1 MGREGTRREA
11 RQDETRRVENK
22 HLPKHHTAHAKQRYF
37 NSKRDHIKFET
48 KLVYYM
54 LLTWCDVVW
63 CGVRKSKA
71 WAWAWAIACVL
82 TVCTLCTHFIY
93 SLGYT
98 NTHEILAWNR
108 MTINFCFTFILFL
121 IIGAVTFARL
131 LILFATNRVYLLLA
145 KSMGTQVN
153 GLEHSFVC
161 HYFQKLNKTS
171 SIIAL

>member
-1 MGREGTRREA
+1 MP
-11 RQDETRRVENK
+11 NK
-22 HLPKHHTAHAKQRYF
+22 DISTQSAIIS
-37 NSKRDHIKFET
+37 NSKRNLFIICFW
-48 KLVYYM
+48 LGVM
-54 LLTWCDVVW
+54 W